1 MYAIQNDILWQSI
14 KTNDWK
20 NVEFYPTP
28 NKKGGMEPTSIVV
41 RHVDTVLGAQAL
53 AQYIQKPDVALSG
66 HINID
71 SQGIVTQNVE
81 FIVEVDGSAIFIN
94 LCDKQFGQVPVLE
107 EVLEVI
113 QSKYMIKDIITH
125 SDRRI

>member
-94 LCDKQFGQVPVLE
+94 LCDRQEEVLE

>member
-94 LCDKQFGQVPVLE
+94 LCDRQEEVLE

-125 SDRRI
+125 SDTRI